1 MNKNNDYNKS
11 IKQIPSGQKKRSI
24 INNLKSDN
32 IYLDRNK
39 IIKNYSIEISNSGL
53 FINNNDNLY
62 EKDSNINQSVNN
74 INTNEKTTG
83 NKSPINNNNKN
94 DIFIMQNSE
103 DKEED
108 EQNNSFNE
116 NLATSLQSINDSK
129 MLEYANQYIEE
140 EKMVNKEK
148 INEILNEKN
157 SQRYSRFNK

>member
-74 INTNEKTTG
+74 INTNEKITE
-83 NKSPINNNNKN
+83 NKSPVNDNNKN

-157 SQRYSRFNK
+157 SQRYFRFNK